1 MLIPNGHYSEN
12 LGDLGGFLTSI
23 CVNLLLMLSV
33 VVS

>member
-1 MLIPNGHYSEN
+1 MLIPNGHYSE
-12 LGDLGGFLTSI
+12 GDLGGFLTSI